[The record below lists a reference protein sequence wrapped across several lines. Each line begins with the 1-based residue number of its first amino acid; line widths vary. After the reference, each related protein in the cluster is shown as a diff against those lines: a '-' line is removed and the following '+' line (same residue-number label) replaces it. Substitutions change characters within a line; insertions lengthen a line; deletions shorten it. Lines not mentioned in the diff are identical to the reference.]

1 MLNKILFLLLI
12 STNLFSQNFSLNGI
26 ITDKENNQ
34 PLQNCNIF
42 IPELETG
49 SISNSIGFFE
59 ISNIPKGNYDIQC
72 SFVGFKTIT
81 KTISINSSLTINFQL
96 TAEDILLNETIV
108 KSSMP
113 KLRETPIA
121 FAEKDNDDLEQT
133 LGSQDVPFLLNS
145 TPSLYVSSQGG
156 GTGDLRLNIRG
167 FAQNN
172 LAIMVNGVPV
182 NNPENGEVYWSNWSG
197 ISDVVSSVQAQRGL
211 GANPYTSSAVGGL
224 INIQTYGVGNRQEF
238 LKVRTEFGSDN
249 FRKETISFNK
259 SIIPNNLF
267 ITALFSKKDWDGYA
281 NQTWL
286 NEYTYY
292 FAVGGIIGNNSL
304 ELKII
309 GSPQEHGQ
317 RLTMQSIATW
327 EKRGRRYNS
336 DWGYLNG
343 NPLNLRD
350 NNFHKP
356 TITLNHNWQINENL
370 IMSNVLYYTPG
381 VGGGIIP
388 PWGPPF
394 GVTKEGQVDFD
405 SEWIKNSTTV
415 NSTYS
420 STLYYTENALR
431 KAVHK
436 HQWFG
441 FLSTLKYNLSNIAL
455 TFGIDSK
462 IYSAQNYNTVGNLLG
477 GDYTIWSSD
486 VNKPWNKLL
495 YKGDIVDFNADS
507 FARHFGGFVQSEFT
521 KDNITAYLNLS
532 SSYTTYNRID
542 YFNYLVTDPRRET
555 GWESFIGFTAKAG
568 INYNLDSKNNTYFNV
583 GYFSKPPLS
592 ENVFDYTNNIYDNVK
607 NEKVYNFEIG
617 YGFTDSRLNIK
628 SNIYYTIWI
637 DRSIRNMIQDNT
649 TGEFFY
655 NNILGANARHMGF
668 EFESN
673 YQATKNLLFSGM
685 FSISNNKWT
694 NNVSA
699 VIYPESNPNQQES
712 YNSYVKDLYVGGYP
726 MLLASLSIKYSFNLT
741 SNSELFIMPI
751 YRFSDKQYAQYNS
764 DLRTNPNDAGVN
776 SWKLPQTNIFDI
788 NFGINF
794 MLSNLF
800 VKRANVSFHIFNMF
814 NNNNYIIDAL
824 DGANHTS
831 NSALVWYGRERW
843 WSVNLA
849 LTF

>member
-12 STNLFSQNFSLNGI
+12 STNLFSQNFSLKGT
-26 ITDKENNQ
+26 ITNKESNQ
-34 PLQNCNIF
+34 PVQNCNI
-42 IPELETG
+42 IIQELKTG
-49 SISNSIGFFE
+49 TISNSFGHYE
-59 ISNIPKGNYDIQC
+59 IPNIPKGNYSIQC
-72 SFVGFKTIT
+72 SFIGFETIT
-81 KTISINSSLTINFQL
+81 KFISINESLTIDFQL
-96 TAEDILLNETIV
+96 VTEDILLNETIV

-121 FAEKDNDDLEQT
+121 FAEKNSTDLEQT
-133 LGSQDVPFLLNS
+133 LGTQDVPFLLNS

-156 GTGDLRLNIRG
+156 GTGDLRLNMRG

-224 INIQTYGVGNRQEF
+224 INIQTYGVGNREEF
-238 LKVRTEFGSDN
+238 LKLRTEFGSDN

-259 SIIPNNLF
+259 SIISNNLF

-281 NQTWL
+281 DQTWL
-286 NEYTYY
+286 KEYTYY
-292 FAVGGIIGNNSL
+292 LAVGGILGNNSL
-304 ELKII
+304 EFKII

-317 RLTMQSIATW
+317 RLTMLPIETW
-327 EKRGRRYNS
+327 EKFGQNYNP

-343 NPLNLRD
+343 KPLNLRT

-356 TITLNHNWQINENL
+356 TITLSHNWQINENL
-370 IMSNVLYYTPG
+370 LMSNILYYTPG
-381 VGGGIIP
+381 NGGGTIP
-388 PWGPPF
+388 SWGMSLETTENGLINF
-394 GVTKEGQVDFD
+394 DKEWQM
-405 SEWIKNSTTV
+405 NST
-415 NSTYS
+415 NIDSTF
-420 STLYYTENALR
+420 STSKHYTANALR
-431 KAVHK
+431 EAVHK
-436 HQWFG
+436 HTWFG
-441 FLSTLKYNLSNIAL
+441 FLSTLKLSLPNTIL
-455 TFGIDSK
+455 TFGIDAKS
-462 IYSAQNYNTVGNLLG
+462 YSAQNYNTVGNLLG

-495 YKGDIVDFNADS
+495 YEGDIVDFNADS
-507 FARHFGGFVQSEFT
+507 FARHFGGFLQSEFAF
-521 KDNITAYLNLS
+521 DNITAYVNLS

-542 YFNYLVTDPRRET
+542 YFNYLITDSKRET
-555 GWESFIGFTAKAG
+555 GWESFIGFTAKTG
-568 INYNLDSKNNTYFNV
+568 MNYNLDSQNNVYINA

-592 ENVFDYTNNIYDNVK
+592 ENVFDYSNNIYDNVK
-607 NEKVYNFEIG
+607 NEKVYNFEVG

-628 SNIYYTIWI
+628 SNIYYTIWN
-637 DRSIRNMIQDNT
+637 DRSIRSMIQDIS
-649 TGEFFY
+649 TGKFFY

-673 YQATKNLLFSGM
+673 YQAAKNLLFSGM

-712 YNSYVKDLYVGGYP
+712 YNSYVNDLYVGGYP
-726 MLLASLSIKYSFNLT
+726 MLLASLSIKYSFHLT
-741 SNSELFIMPI
+741 STSELFIMPI
-751 YRFSDKQYAQYNS
+751 YRFSDNQYAQYNS
-764 DLRTNPNDAGVN
+764 DLRTNPNDTGIN
-776 SWKLPQTNIFDI
+776 SWKLPQTNIFDL
-788 NFGINF
+788 NFGF
-794 MLSNLF
+794 SYLTENLF
-800 VKRANVSFHIFNMF
+800 FKSVSTNFHIFNIF
-814 NNNNYIIDAL
+814 DLRNYIVDAF
-824 DGANHTS
+824 DGANHSS

-849 LTF
+849 FVF